1 MMFSS
6 TLLDRMLGKT
16 SLSAIRA
23 LLLLGQKGAD
33 ENWSPRRVAEELGES
48 PTYMA
53 KIFRQLVKAGIL
65 EAERGAKG
73 GVRLARPKEE
83 ITLLDVVQACQGI
96 IVGSYCRSS
105 RPRSADCNF
114 HLAALELHE
123 AVGRVLERWTLAA
136 LLEKTH
142 AGGPREDGVPCL
154 MTGDK
159 NPFLPLAELVGV
171 GRGGKRR
178 RR

>member
-1 MMFSS
+1 
-6 TLLDRMLGKT
+6 MLGKT

-33 ENWSPRRVAEELGES
+33 EYWSPRRVAEELGES

-53 KIFRQLVKAGIL
+53 KIFRQMVKAGIL
-65 EAERGAKG
+65 AAERGAKG

-105 RPRSADCNF
+105 RPRSAYCNF

-123 AVGRVLERWTLAA
+123 AIGGVLERWTLAA

-142 AGGPREDGVPCL
+142 AGGRGEAGAPCL
-154 MTGDK
+154 MKGDR
-159 NPFLPLAELVGV
+159 NPFLPLIEPAAA
-171 GRGGKRR
+171 GRAGKSRHR
-178 RR
+178 